1 MIEIFFQKP
10 CLLRRIK
17 AISFGSSIDHLAEY
31 LSEQGYSSFSA
42 KSYLRAA
49 VHFSY
54 WLKTENV
61 PLYSVD
67 ETVKEEFLSHHLKK
81 CSCPIAKASSL
92 HYCRPALKLFLTVLR
107 DHHLV
112 APAPKPIS
120 PVSPIEGILQDFAK
134 HMERIHGLA
143 PSTIHLYLN
152 HLQSFLKAKFRDGP
166 LDFQKLDNSDVKEY
180 VSAKAEVYKPSTMTS
195 LTASLRAFLRFLRMN
210 YQIERLLEDAVPKVA
225 QRRLSNIPQYL
236 TEEQLER
243 LLSSFDLS
251 TANGLRDRAMALL
264 MARLALRSCEVSQLE
279 LEDINWREGIIKIKG
294 TKLRQADSLPLTREV
309 GKALAAYLKKGR
321 PRSREGRIFLNHRL
335 PAVGRLLPAAAI
347 GNVIRRASKRCGLS
361 PPRYG
366 SHILRHT
373 LATHLLQKGAALKQI
388 ADVLRHRSIET
399 TNIYAKVDLRQLSQ
413 VALPWPE
420 EKQ

>member
-1 MIEIFFQKP
+1 MIETFFEKP
-10 CLLRRIK
+10 YLLRRIK
-17 AISFGSSIDHLAEY
+17 ANSFGSSIDHLAEY
-31 LSEQGYSSFSA
+31 LSEQGYSCLSV
-42 KSYLRAA
+42 KNYLRAA

-54 WLKTENV
+54 WLKTENI
-61 PLYSVD
+61 PLHNVD
-67 ETVKEEFLSHHLKK
+67 EKVKEEFLFHHLKK

-92 HYCRPALKLFLTVLR
+92 HCCRPALKHFLIVLR
-107 DHHLV
+107 GHHLV
-112 APAPKPIS
+112 APIPKPIS
-120 PVSPIEGILQDFAK
+120 TASPIEGILQDFAK

-143 PSTIHLYLN
+143 PSTIRLRLKHLRP
-152 HLQSFLKAKFRDGP
+152 FLKAKFRDVP
-166 LDFQKLDNSDVKEY
+166 LAFQKLDNNDIKEY
-180 VSAKAEVYKPSTMTS
+180 VSTKAEVYKPGTMTS
-195 LTASLRAFLRFLRMN
+195 LTSSLRAFLRFLRMN
-210 YQIERLLEDAVPKVA
+210 HQIERPLEDAVPKVA

-236 TEEQLER
+236 TEEELER

-279 LEDINWREGIIKIKG
+279 LEDIDWRQGIIKIKE
-294 TKLRQADSLPLTREV
+294 TKLRQSGSLPLTKEV
-309 GKALAAYLKKGR
+309 GKAIAIYLKKGR
-321 PRSREGRIFLNHRL
+321 PHTKKRRIFLNHSL

-347 GNVIRRASKRCGLS
+347 GDVIRRASKRCGLS

-373 LATHLLQKGAALKQI
+373 LATHLLQKGTALKQI
-388 ADVLRHRSIET
+388 ADILRHRSIET